1 MRLVKNSVKA
11 CARALVRWI
20 NEDEPNASHE
30 APCANSY
37 RWLEENFSK
46 LMKDPICAKNP
57 DYIWGVL
64 QGAVLGK
71 ILDIEKISVIEFGV
85 AVD

>member
-46 LMKDPICAKNP
+46 LMKDPICAKT
-57 DYIWGVL
+57 
-64 QGAVLGK
+64 
-71 ILDIEKISVIEFGV
+71 
-85 AVD
+85 

>member
-1 MRLVKNSVKA
+1 MQK
-11 CARALVRWI
+11 
-20 NEDEPNASHE
+20 
-30 APCANSY
+30 
-37 RWLEENFSK
+37 
-46 LMKDPICAKNP
+46 P